1 MIFQNIVFSL
11 EMTTSRPTAMSKMWF
26 PRAISCSAGGLRAL
40 SQLGTLAALRDA
52 GVLNHV
58 HDWYGCSGGG
68 ITALIGTLYVLGATS
83 AWIRD
88 ALAIF
93 DTTPFATLD
102 TQRIAQFWTEWGIL
116 SGSDII
122 AVVGRILNTL
132 APTISTWTFREL
144 EQHTGSRLHLIA
156 TNVSRCCS
164 TTFSSA
170 TTPHVR
176 VLDALQASMAV
187 PSIFVPVVINGDLYC
202 DGAVDEYYP
211 WMCVEK
217 KDETLV
223 LLTDSTKNM
232 TSTVQS
238 FAEYLH
244 RIYSIM
250 YNRRRIVPLPR
261 NWIAVNEQR
270 ISMVS
275 MILTLEDRMALF
287 ADGIKSAKGW
297 LLLRKQ
303 RHFRRI
309 RRPVSAPVAPL
320 APLERKTLRRWSI

>member
-1 MIFQNIVFSL
+1 M
-11 EMTTSRPTAMSKMWF
+11 TSRAWF

-68 ITALIGTLYVLGATS
+68 ITALIGTVFALGATS

-93 DTTPFATLD
+93 DTAPFATLD

-156 TNVSRCCS
+156 TNVSKSCS
-164 TTFSSA
+164 ATFSSA
-170 TTPHVR
+170 TTPHVK
-176 VLDALQASMAV
+176 VLDALQASMAI

-211 WMCVEK
+211 WTCVEN

-223 LLTDSTKNM
+223 LLTDSTLNAL
-232 TSTVQS
+232 TPVQS

-275 MILTLEDRMALF
+275 MILTREDRLTLF

-303 RHFRRI
+303 RHFRNLQRL
-309 RRPVSAPVAPL
+309 RRRESAPL
-320 APLERKTLRRWSI
+320 ASLERKTLTLRRWSI